1 MLNFVKRYLL
11 PRLIAY
17 FLVIFVGVTMI
28 FIIPR
33 LLPTDP
39 ILQTITRIRASGTY
53 MDPEATQKTIETLKQ
68 LYGLEGSPL
77 QQYFS
82 FWGRIFKGDFG
93 PSYFQFP
100 TPVIQ
105 LIRESLPWTFGLLFT
120 TTILSWLLGNI
131 LGGFAG
137 YFSNKKW
144 VKTVDFIAMII
155 RPMPYYILAL
165 GLLILFAYIF
175 PIFPLGGGYKIG
187 MQLSRD
193 WTTFLTILRYAFL
206 PSLSLLLINTF
217 VWFQAMKLVV
227 QNVKTEDFV
236 KYAQIGGI
244 NQKIIARK
252 YVIRNAMLPQIT
264 GLGLALGQI
273 FGGALITEIVFS
285 YPGLGTL
292 IYNAIFTGDYNLL
305 MGITSISILFLS
317 TTILIIDL
325 LYPLFDPRVRYR

>member
-1 MLNFVKRYLL
+1 
-11 PRLIAY
+11 
-17 FLVIFVGVTMI
+17 MI